1 MTTVASN
8 CNFPQSQVAQQVMGL
23 FQGALD
29 FEKEL
34 AIFEEESAKA
44 YAAFTQPKETNS
56 RSKDEPAAVKSS
68 PTREQVSRTR
78 FYSI

>member
-1 MTTVASN
+1 MAAVAIN
-8 CNFPQSQVAQQVMGL
+8 HHMPRSQVAQQVMGL

-44 YAAFTQPKETNS
+44 YAAFGLSEKPTSKESDSSS
-56 RSKDEPAAVKSS
+56 RD
-68 PTREQVSRTR
+68 QVNLGN
-78 FYSI
+78 YYCAN